1 MKTVFEW
8 DADKAAANVRKHG
21 ISFETAVAAFSDP
34 FVLTTV
40 DRVENGEQR
49 WQTFGMVGSH
59 VLIMVA
65 HTAWE
70 EDQSGQTV
78 EVIRIISAREANRK
92 ERKRYEEDA
101 R

>member
-8 DADKAAANVRKHG
+8 DADKAAGNVRKHG

-49 WQTFGMVGSH
+49 WQT
-59 VLIMVA
+59 
-65 HTAWE
+65 
-70 EDQSGQTV
+70 V